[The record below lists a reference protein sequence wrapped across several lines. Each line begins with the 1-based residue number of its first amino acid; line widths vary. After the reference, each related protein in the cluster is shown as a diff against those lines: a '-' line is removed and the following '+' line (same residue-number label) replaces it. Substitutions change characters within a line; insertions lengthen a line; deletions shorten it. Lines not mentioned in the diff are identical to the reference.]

1 MAAGKVRGQLQ
12 RAVPLYE
19 LLTEPIFPPIQYAP
33 KRNLANEQEIA
44 FDEHTG
50 HHAIY
55 ICGVVRKGYSV
66 KKN

>member
-1 MAAGKVRGQLQ
+1 M
-12 RAVPLYE
+12 PLYE